1 MDIFTDGSCFW
12 QHESRYRLAAWSVV
26 LAPPLDFS
34 PKPQACQVLAAAP
47 LGGLCQTAFR
57 AELQAFLVALD
68 FACRDRVFVRVWTDC
83 QSISTK
89 FRMITSGISVPT
101 WTHANSDLWF
111 EILERVALLGK
122 DMIQVVKVPAHED
135 SHQAQNAFENWMNVC
150 NDCAD
155 RAAKEANQNRPP
167 SLWSLWG
174 RHMEAVETNRHFGK
188 VVRDHMVA
196 VAKHWKETRDEV
208 VGARRG
214 LGIPAPSWPAT
225 ESLQVS
231 KQTFRRQFGAAYLS
245 KIGQWFDTL
254 WAVTEPVRWVSY
266 AQLYISY
273 QLHFRDFGVWKKSGR
288 WYVLGETEGTTGEQF
303 RFASLCKFFR
313 LMLQQFMKDCGIKFR
328 SASTRPF
335 SQMLQCHVGCLGLPI
350 RLVKQQEVE
359 RWLETNVVRP
369 LRGSSSKLVLPFAA

>member
-1 MDIFTDGSCFW
+1 
-12 QHESRYRLAAWSVV
+12 
-26 LAPPLDFS
+26 
-34 PKPQACQVLAAAP
+34 
-47 LGGLCQTAFR
+47 
-57 AELQAFLVALD
+57 
-68 FACRDRVFVRVWTDC
+68 
-83 QSISTK
+83 
-89 FRMITSGISVPT
+89 MITSGISVPT

-196 VAKHWKETRDEV
+196 VAERWTKHWKETTDEV
-208 VGARRG
+208 VGPRRG

-266 AQLYISY
+266 AQLYPEHRIMITIKILVFSAIDLEGKFEN
-273 QLHFRDFGVWKKSGR
+273 QDFNQ
-288 WYVLGETEGTTGEQF
+288 Y
-303 RFASLCKFFR
+303 FFMQN
-313 LMLQQFMKDCGIKFR
+313 LDMILIEILIGNIDLKLIENIDLLLI
-328 SASTRPF
+328 
-335 SQMLQCHVGCLGLPI
+335 
-350 RLVKQQEVE
+350 
-359 RWLETNVVRP
+359 
-369 LRGSSSKLVLPFAA
+369 GS